1 MSTNV
6 VYIWGSEMLVMT
18 AGLAVQSVTFES
30 APPVSR
36 WNALLAAAGS
46 DMVFL
51 TRQYQE
57 AWWQAFGADADCCCT
72 LHILTLTEGDNLVG
86 LAPFYLARAQPGD
99 VQEEAAR
106 RPGTARVQARA
117 RQAGAAE
124 PDAPMPPV
132 PARGERVVRLVGG
145 VAVTD
150 YLDIIVPPEQAEAA
164 WRAVLA
170 YWADRREEWDVLDL
184 HSLPPGSPARTLV
197 PRLAAEWGW
206 SCWTEIEETC
216 PVVQLPADWEAYQ
229 ATLDK
234 KARHELRRKLRRAE
248 GAPTPLTWRLVK
260 DPAKLTA
267 AMDEFIALHRRSDAA
282 KAVFMDP
289 RMEAFFHSLIPALAA
304 TGWLEL
310 ALLDVGDRPV
320 AAYLSFEYGG
330 RIYLYNSGYDPE
342 FSDLSAGFVLLAH
355 RIAAAIAAG
364 VPCFDFLRG
373 DERYK
378 YELGGADHFLHRVL
392 VRPGG
397 GSGAA

>member
-1 MSTNV
+1 MP
-6 VYIWGSEMLVMT
+6 VMT
-18 AGLAVQSVTFES
+18 AGLTVRSVTFES
-30 APPVSR
+30 APPAAR
-36 WNALLAAAGS
+36 WNALLATAGS
-46 DMVFL
+46 DVVFL

-57 AWWQAFGADADCCCT
+57 AWWHAFGAADCCCT

-86 LAPFYLARAQPGD
+86 LAPFYLARVTPAD
-99 VQEEAAR
+99 AQEEAAR
-106 RPGTARVQARA
+106 RLDTARVQARA
-117 RQAGAAE
+117 RRQAGAE
-124 PDAPMPPV
+124 DAPEAPV
-132 PARGERVVRLVGG
+132 LPAPAVGERVVRLVGG

-150 YLDIIVPPEQAEAA
+150 YLDIIAPPAQAEAA

-170 YWADRREEWDVLDL
+170 YWAERRAEWDVLDL

-197 PRLAAEWGW
+197 PRLAAEYGW
-206 SCWTEIEETC
+206 ACWTEIEETC

-229 ATLDK
+229 AALDK

-248 GAPTPLTWRLVK
+248 GAPTSPTWRLVK
-260 DPAKLTA
+260 DPAALPA

-289 RMEAFFHSLIPALAA
+289 RMEAFFRSLIPALAA

-310 ALLDVGDRPV
+310 AVLDVGDRPA

-355 RIAAAIAAG
+355 RIGAAVAAG
-364 VPCFDFLRG
+364 VSCFDFLRG

-378 YELGGADHFLHRVL
+378 YELGGADHFLYRVL
-392 VRPGG
+392 LRPD
-397 GSGAA
+397 GAV

>member
-1 MSTNV
+1 MP
-6 VYIWGSEMLVMT
+6 VMT
-18 AGLAVQSVTFES
+18 AGLSVQSVTFES
-30 APPVSR
+30 APPADQ
-36 WNALLAAAGS
+36 WNALLAASGS
-46 DMVFL
+46 DVLFL

-57 AWWQAFGADADCCCT
+57 AWWRAFGAEAGCCCCT

-86 LAPFYLARAQPGD
+86 LAPFYLARVTPAD
-99 VQEEAAR
+99 ALEEAAR
-106 RPGTARVQARA
+106 RPATTRVQARA
-117 RQAGAAE
+117 RRQTGDPE
-124 PDAPMPPV
+124 PPESPALPV
-132 PARGERVVRLVGG
+132 PTEGERVVRLVGG

-150 YLDIIVPPEQAEAA
+150 YLDIIAPPEQAEAA

-170 YWADRREEWDVLDL
+170 YWADRRGEWDVLDL
-184 HSLPPGSPARTLV
+184 HSLPPGSPARSLA
-197 PRLAAEWGW
+197 PRLAAEYGW
-206 SCWTEIEETC
+206 VCGTEIEETC

-229 ATLDK
+229 AALDK

-248 GAPTPLTWRLVK
+248 AAPTPPTWRLVK
-260 DPAKLTA
+260 DPAALPA

-289 RMEAFFHSLIPALAA
+289 RMEAFFHSLIPALAG

-310 ALLDVGDRPV
+310 ALLDVGDRPA

-342 FSDLSAGFVLLAH
+342 FSDLSAGFVLLA
-355 RIAAAIAAG
+355 RRLAAAVEAG

-392 VRPGG
+392 LRPGG
-397 GSGAA
+397 AA